1 MKYTINGFSQEVLV
15 RLGLDIIDASIL
27 QWFSDFQGTGL
38 MKEFPPDAP
47 HKYQWVSYQSVIDD
61 LPCLGLTNR
70 EVVARRFKKLCK
82 SGVLEFLQYKN
93 KGTYTC
99 FRKSDKFTTLLYGL
113 VDSRVD
119 HGSTRRSRRV
129 DSRVDPK
136 TLLLDPAIKDKERFT
151 LSAEEPDEES
161 GPEPDYSALFAEAL
175 RPKEAL

>member
-70 EVVARRFKKLCK
+70 EVIARRFK
-82 SGVLEFLQYKN
+82 

-175 RPKEAL
+175 RLKEAL